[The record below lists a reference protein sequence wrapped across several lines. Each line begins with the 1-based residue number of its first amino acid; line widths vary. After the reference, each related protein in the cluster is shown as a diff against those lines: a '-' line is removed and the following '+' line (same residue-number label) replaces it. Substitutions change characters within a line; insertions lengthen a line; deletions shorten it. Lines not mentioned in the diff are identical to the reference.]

1 MIVRRNSVD
10 KVVTLGTLL
19 GVFSLFLG
27 WVTLRP
33 NRLASGS
40 SLGLWDSFGF
50 VGATIVAALWL
61 SILPFCVRRSGRST
75 FLRITPGL
83 LATVIVAV
91 VFILTGVA
99 ARRLLA
105 GAGSA
110 ARVSVGG
117 GPWISVAGASMVA
130 YASSRSVSGWTR
142 QFIAWAGLSCAVLIL
157 AAGWLDSVSVL
168 VEYEGYRD
176 RFWAEVVQHV
186 RLTAISV
193 AVATVL
199 GVALG
204 IWASRSRIA
213 RVPVLFL
220 SGAVQTVPSLAL
232 FGLIIAPLSALS
244 FSYPL
249 LREIGVRGI
258 GAAPAVI
265 ALTIY
270 SVLPI
275 VQNTYVGISRVD
287 TAALDAGRGM
297 GMSRWQLLQKI
308 QAPLAAPLVLEG
320 IRIASVQA
328 VGLTTVAAIVGAGG
342 LGWFVFRGIGQ
353 AASDLIIL
361 GAIPVIALAMVVDG
375 VMAGAV
381 RLGTPKGLRGSGPSE
396 RREDDTA

>member
-1 MIVRRNSVD
+1 MIIRRNSVD
-10 KVVTLGTLL
+10 KVIILGTLL
-19 GVFSLFLG
+19 GVASLFLG
-27 WVTLRP
+27 WLTLRS

-40 SLGLWDSFGF
+40 SHDLWDSLGF
-50 VGATIVAALWL
+50 VGAAIVAVLWL
-61 SILPFCVRRSGRST
+61 SVLPFCVRRSGRSAI
-75 FLRITPGL
+75 LRIAPGL
-83 LATVIVAV
+83 LATAIVAV
-91 VFILTGVA
+91 VLILTGAA

-105 GAGSA
+105 GADTA
-110 ARVSVGG
+110 ARVSIGG
-117 GPWISVAGASMVA
+117 GPWLSVASASIVA

-142 QFIAWAGLSCAVLIL
+142 QLIAWAGLSCALLIL
-157 AAGWLDSVSVL
+157 AAGLLNSVSVV

-176 RFWAEVVQHV
+176 RFWAEVIQHV

-193 AVATVL
+193 AVATAL

-204 IWASRSRIA
+204 IWANRSRIA
-213 RVPVLFL
+213 RGPVLFL
-220 SGAVQTVPSLAL
+220 SGAVQTIPSLAL

-249 LREIGVRGI
+249 LRNIGIRGI

-270 SVLPI
+270 SLLPI

-287 TAALDAGRGM
+287 AVALDAGRGM

-342 LGWFVFRGIGQ
+342 LGWFVFRGTGQ
-353 AASDLIIL
+353 AATDLIIL
-361 GAIPVIALAMVVDG
+361 GAIPVIVLAMIVDG
-375 VMAGAV
+375 IMAVVV
-381 RLGTPKGLRGSGPSE
+381 RLGTPKALRSPDSGD
-396 RREDDTA
+396 RREHDTA